1 MPQSS
6 ISFLV
11 TYHPLIVCLKAFNFA
26 EGVKKVVQTGF
37 DPSKPTFVR
46 ALQILLGSS
55 QKTWEHKIEAY
66 RRWGLS
72 EEEISSIFRK
82 SPLSI
87 GLSEKKIMC
96 NMNFLVCK
104 MGWQPAAVA
113 RVPVVLCYGL
123 QTRIMPRCSVI
134 RVLLLKGSIKA
145 DIPISSVLTSCEK
158 YFLES
163 LLPRI
168 KVLRMENG
176 LNLPLVISCA
186 ECNDDAAVHA
196 REGISGL
203 GAVLRNMIMGYS
215 CFIQVGWSPREAK
228 ALRLCKALLFYGL
241 ISLVVAVFVALQV
254 LLGIKQK
261 TWEDKIEAFRRWG
274 LSEEE
279 ILLIFRKNPLCMGL
293 SEKNIM
299 CSMNFLVCKMGW
311 QPAAVARVPVV
322 LCYGLET
329 RIMPRCLVIRVLLLK
344 GLIKADV
351 PLSTM
356 LIPSEKNFLER
367 FVIKY
372 QDQVPQLLDIL
383 HGKMRLT
390 ELGFGFDDKSAILD

>member
-1 MPQSS
+1 MFAFSSSRLSLNKIVSLFVSNAQLDILPFHSLFVIKSFSSRVSSNLNDHSFTVSFLINSCGLTLKSAQSVSKKICFNTLERPESVLRLLREHGFTNFHISKIVKIRPNVLLLHPERTILPKLEFLCSIGVSRSDLSVIVSQNPDLLNRSIKQNLIPHYHILKSILVSDEKVIKCLKRLLKSSVVLSQNDFYANLSLLRGLGMPQSS

-158 YFLES
+158 YFLE
-163 LLPRI
+163 
-168 KVLRMENG
+168 
-176 LNLPLVISCA
+176 
-186 ECNDDAAVHA
+186 
-196 REGISGL
+196 
-203 GAVLRNMIMGYS
+203 
-215 CFIQVGWSPREAK
+215 
-228 ALRLCKALLFYGL
+228 
-241 ISLVVAVFVALQV
+241 
-254 LLGIKQK
+254 
-261 TWEDKIEAFRRWG
+261 
-274 LSEEE
+274 
-279 ILLIFRKNPLCMGL
+279 
-293 SEKNIM
+293 
-299 CSMNFLVCKMGW
+299 
-311 QPAAVARVPVV
+311 
-322 LCYGLET
+322 
-329 RIMPRCLVIRVLLLK
+329 
-344 GLIKADV
+344 
-351 PLSTM
+351 
-356 LIPSEKNFLER
+356 R

-372 QDQVPQLLDIL
+372 LDQVPQLLDIFQ
-383 HGKMRLT
+383 GKMRLT
-390 ELGFGFDDKSAILD
+390 ELGFVLMINL